1 MFKTYLIPKLTF
13 HRLLPPHQAP
23 AQSVAKMSGAVL
35 MPWEMVP
42 GMRWRRRIKSD
53 WKNMS
58 HMSMCPIICIHM
70 LHDGIWIHLYIGE
83 IIETPMFSRTKNHQ
97 SSWVLSHVFY
107 SVKSLFSHVLC
118 IKIHEKNELVHPLSL
133 PDPFPR
139 KSHGNP
145 PEDFFGGLKK
155 NWDNSWSSIIYGN

>member
-1 MFKTYLIPKLTF
+1 
-13 HRLLPPHQAP
+13 
-23 AQSVAKMSGAVL
+23 
-35 MPWEMVP
+35 
-42 GMRWRRRIKSD
+42 
-53 WKNMS
+53 
-58 HMSMCPIICIHM
+58 MSMCPIICIHM

-139 KSHGNP
+139 KSHGKS

-155 NWDNSWSSIIYGN
+155 KLRQFMIINHLWELMISYKIDGIVRCRF